1 MPAFNPASMLRSAT
15 LRNRIEVV
23 FFCGVTLLLLNPLIA
38 SKWFLTLDGAAHSY
52 NAGVLYKLVFGND
65 EFLNQFYSVNTL
77 PSPNWTGHVLLAFF
91 NEWFGIALAAK
102 IVHLLYAVGLV
113 FAFRWLM
120 FVVSPYPRIMS
131 YLIFPI
137 VLSLVFQFG
146 FYNFCF
152 GVVFM
157 LLGITGWLKY
167 SSDIR
172 WPYVLLLLML
182 FTAGWFSHQLTW
194 LFTGLFVFVSLIIQ
208 AIRQR
213 NFRQL
218 LKPLIV
224 AFISF
229 LPSLVF
235 FHNLYDGTVRSE
247 CG

>member
-1 MPAFNPASMLRSAT
+1 M
-15 LRNRIEVV
+15 
-23 FFCGVTLLLLNPLIA
+23 
-38 SKWFLTLDGAAHSY
+38 
-52 NAGVLYKLVFGND
+52 YKLVFGND